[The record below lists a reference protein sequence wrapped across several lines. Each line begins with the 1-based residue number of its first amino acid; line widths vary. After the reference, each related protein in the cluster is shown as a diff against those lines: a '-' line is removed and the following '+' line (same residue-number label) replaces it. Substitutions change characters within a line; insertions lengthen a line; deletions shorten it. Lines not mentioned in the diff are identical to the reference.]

1 MVKAVKM
8 KDLQNRLSFL
18 GIDLAAEIIQ
28 VSTVKKLPKGT
39 EILKEG
45 QYIKA
50 LPIVLDGLVKI
61 FSRFNDRELLLYY
74 IKPDESCVMSLSA
87 SLNNEPSKI
96 FAVAEEDAE
105 VLLIPVEKIPL
116 WLKNFP
122 RLNNLFYQQY
132 NLRYI
137 DLLDTIHHVLFDKM
151 DKRLYDYLK
160 EKARL
165 TNQQELKITH
175 HQIANELGTV
185 REVITR
191 VMKKLETE
199 GKIKQES
206 SSIKILKW

>member
-1 MVKAVKM
+1 M
-8 KDLQNRLSFL
+8 KELQTRLSFL
-18 GIDLAAEIIQ
+18 GNELATEIAQ
-28 VSTVKKLPKGT
+28 SSTVKNLPKGT
-39 EILKEG
+39 ELLKEG
-45 QYIKA
+45 QYIKV
-50 LPIVLDGLVKI
+50 LPIVLKGLVKV

-74 IKPDESCVMSLSA
+74 IMPEESCVMSLSA

-96 FAVAEEDAE
+96 FAVAEEDVE
-105 VLLIPVEKIPL
+105 VLLLPVEKIPL
-116 WLKNFP
+116 WLRNFP

-175 HQIANELGTV
+175 LQIANELGTV
-185 REVITR
+185 REVVTR

>member
-8 KDLQNRLSFL
+8 KDLQSRLSFL

-28 VSTVKKLPKGT
+28 VSTVKKLSKGT